1 MRTILPTHQTNLPS
15 NYPTDQPPDYST
27 TRPTAPLD
35 FSRVL
40 ADADPDGARP
50 RRFMPVSNAMQA
62 TETLD
67 DWLCAQAMNA
77 IITPTPIQLTHAITM
92 LDRTVGARIAGE
104 IARRYGDAG
113 LPPRTIDCVLHG
125 SAGQS
130 FGAFCINGLRLE
142 LWGEANDYVGKGMA
156 GGELVLRLPSGA
168 RYASHENFIMGNTAL
183 YGATGGAL
191 FAAGR
196 AGERF
201 AVRNSGA
208 TAVVEGVGDHG
219 CEYMTGGA
227 VVVLGK
233 TGRNF
238 AAGMTGGVAYV
249 YDADG
254 LFTTRLNDELV
265 TATRGVSGEAETQ
278 LHELIAQHVMATASQ
293 WAQGMLETWAT
304 RREKF
309 WVIRGK

>member
-1 MRTILPTHQTNLPS
+1 
-15 NYPTDQPPDYST
+15 
-27 TRPTAPLD
+27 
-35 FSRVL
+35 
-40 ADADPDGARP
+40 
-50 RRFMPVSNAMQA
+50 MQA
-62 TETLD
+62 RNDDVHDASLD
-67 DWLCAQAMNA
+67 DWLCAQALSA
-77 IITPTPIQLTHAITM
+77 IETKTPIQLTHTISVT
-92 LDRTVGARIAGE
+92 DRTVGARIAGE
-104 IARRYGDAG
+104 LARRYGDAG
-113 LPPRTIDCVLHG
+113 LLPRTIDCVLHG

-156 GGELVLRLPSGA
+156 GGELVLRLPVGA

-183 YGATGGAL
+183 YGATGGRL

-219 CEYMTGGA
+219 CEYMTGGR
-227 VVVLGK
+227 VVVLGV

-249 YDADG
+249 YDADDT
-254 LFTTRLNDELV
+254 FAVRLNRELV
-265 TATRGVSGEAETQ
+265 TATRDISGDDELQ
-278 LHELIAQHVMATASQ
+278 LRELIAQHVTATGSV
-293 WAQGMLETWAT
+293 WAQEMLETWET
-304 RREKF
+304 MREKF
-309 WVIRGK
+309 WVVRGK